1 MIAFHV
7 IDRPYYNYIT
17 SDVYVLI
24 GYGCK
29 NSSPIV
35 NFENYVVIIL
45 LNKTKVKTGWL
56 AVIILTTLKPVNLI
70 QLQKVNRQAHDMHCK
85 SGAQF

>member
-1 MIAFHV
+1 MFI
-7 IDRPYYNYIT
+7 
-17 SDVYVLI
+17 YVLI

-35 NFENYVVIIL
+35 NFENYVL
-45 LNKTKVKTGWL
+45 LNKTNVKTGWL